1 MKFSLSHSGTAAKRP
16 GQESITTTQDYGF
29 RARAFGAPRNDDRVC
44 GYAGAN

>member
-29 RARAFGAPRNDDRVC
+29 RARAFGAPPKDDRC
-44 GYAGAN
+44 FGNAGAN